1 MSSLENIS
9 EQRSGHYQFISN
21 DRLQDV
27 PTVRAITRSIEPA
40 TTDTLCHDVLE
51 RLLHNAN
58 LYAIP
63 VIDDAGRPQFLIDRA
78 KFIEFFAKPYTRE
91 I

>member
-9 EQRSGHYQFISN
+9 EQRNGHYQFISN

-40 TTDTLCHDVLE
+40 WHGEVRGVRSSE
-51 RLLHNAN
+51 PKN
-58 LYAIP
+58 LP
-63 VIDDAGRPQFLIDRA
+63 TEKGRI
-78 KFIEFFAKPYTRE
+78 KK
-91 I
+91 